1 MPKKPKRLRFAKP
14 DPKGIPL
21 KEVMA
26 VHRQF
31 QPLGSLP
38 DNVGDGFLCA
48 TNPVYRSIRKEFL
61 KRGFRYSLKDQPDYY
76 AFPLMSLDDAIARGV
91 VPYRKNFPWLEI
103 LEKKAPGKFTL
114 TELKKSEL
122 QFNYLFHE
130 SAHFI
135 AHSVLF
141 GKTAPAA
148 VPKNADSLLKILIGE
163 AMANTVECVAAI
175 FAEGEIGGYFLD
187 ANCHFRTNEQ
197 ESAALIKLVQKIGLR
212 RLAKAVMASFLYA
225 NYMYERLD
233 AKEKNLIAELV
244 EVKASVIAP
253 AIRVG
258 FELSEIF
265 RTNTTHLHLLKMGFP
280 ADLQILI
287 QFDPVKKLLGDKK
300 LGVKFN
306 ELAEII
312 VHELKISNQ
321 STIK

>member
-114 TELKKSEL
+114 T
-122 QFNYLFHE
+122 
-130 SAHFI
+130 
-135 AHSVLF
+135 
-141 GKTAPAA
+141 
-148 VPKNADSLLKILIGE
+148 